1 MPYKSRF
8 PYIQTMFR
16 PKKKVKRP
24 SIVGVYDG
32 TNVKLSFTFGIPP
45 GFGFAPFILT
55 LQEYEDL
62 EVQGYFKEPLPEWL
76 NESDV
81 QPIVLPDTKLNL
93 YSYQEISLKVF
104 KKNGGSIL
112 LADDMGLGK
121 TIQAINIATATHLA
135 HFTEWLV
142 VCPAYLIVNWQREFQ
157 KWSPTVVFTVVSY
170 AGVAKLKKKKSNFGI
185 ILDECQYIKNKK
197 AKRSRKC
204 ISLCKQA
211 AYRVLLSGTPS
222 PNNRNVEYY
231 SLLCCL
237 RGKKKLLYSKFTER
251 YCDPKW
257 NGFAMDVRGSCNNK
271 ELSHF
276 LNKYMLRRTKS
287 EVLKDLPAKIVTDV
301 KIQMETPREE
311 QDLFNEW
318 RNINNKLHT
327 RNDKQLDNR
336 RQFIISKL
344 YVNWAKLKI
353 SPVLKFLDTINKQER
368 FIVFSY
374 HRVLVD
380 AIASHL
386 SCESIHGD
394 SRNRQGIVDR
404 FQSGETRCLSLSI
417 GAASTGITLT
427 SARLCIF
434 AECYYNGNDQAE
446 DRVHR
451 LGVKH
456 IVQVKYLICGE
467 FDAWLHKK
475 ILKKNEKKM

>member
-1 MPYKSRF
+1 
-8 PYIQTMFR
+8 MFR

-24 SIVGVYDG
+24 SIVGAYDG
-32 TNVKLSFTFGIPP
+32 TNVKLSFTHGIPP
-45 GFGFAPFILT
+45 GFGFAPFVLS

-62 EVQGYFKEPLPEWL
+62 EVEGYYKEPLPDWL
-76 NESDV
+76 KEDNV
-81 QPIVLPDTKLNL
+81 QPIVLPDTKLKL
-93 YSYQEISLKVF
+93 YGYQTVSLDVF
-104 KKNGGSIL
+104 KNNGGSIL

-121 TIQAINIATATHLA
+121 TIQAINIATATHLLN
-135 HFTEWLV
+135 FTEWLV

-157 KWSPTVVFTVVSY
+157 KWSKNVVFEVVSY
-170 AGVAKLKKKKSNFGI
+170 AGITKLKKKSNFGI

-197 AKRSRKC
+197 AKRTRRC
-204 ISLCKQA
+204 ISLAKQA
-211 AYRVLLSGTPS
+211 KYRILLSGTPS

-257 NGFAMDVRGSCNNK
+257 NGFSMDVRGNSNNK

-276 LNKYMLRRTKS
+276 LDKYMLRRTKS
-287 EVLKDLPAKIVTDV
+287 EVLKDLPAKIVTDI
-301 KIQMETPREE
+301 KIEMSTPPKE
-311 QDLFNEW
+311 QELFDEW

-344 YVNWAKLKI
+344 YVNYSKLKI
-353 SPVLKFLDTINKQER
+353 IPVLKFLDTIPKHER

-456 IVQVKYLICGE
+456 SVQVKYLICGE
-467 FDAWLHKK
+467 FDEWLRRKRIKK
-475 ILKKNEKKM
+475 DEKKM